1 MASYHGKSFSA
12 RQLFTCI
19 FTTQVLSFYAAQ
31 QFAKQ
36 IHSPFIYQG
45 RSCWCVCVCLGKVGG
60 WMVEDGFSEEV
71 GEHWGKQIFSLACD
85 STVKT
90 HSWCWCVLEV
100 SRANISTA
108 LQWQSGVVGM
118 LVCVYVMGGVYWAAV
133 LCNTSGFQK
142 NGLPQNNNV
151 FIYKITFFSQR
162 RKLKITL

>member
-1 MASYHGKSFSA
+1 MENHFLPVNYLHVSLPHKSC
-12 RQLFTCI
+12 RFTRHNNL
-19 FTTQVLSFYAAQ
+19 LSKSTRHLSIKGEAV
-31 QFAKQ
+31 
-36 IHSPFIYQG
+36 G
-45 RSCWCVCVCLGKVGG
+45 VCVCLGKVGG

-142 NGLPQNNNV
+142 NGLPQNNNI